1 MVNYC
6 LGKTNDRGTEAQRH
20 REEAPW
26 TTFRAKPSSAFRLWL
41 GCDKLKLELK
51 IESSFDEAQGV
62 CYSLSRISLAGLPPG
77 AQEFQQAS
85 VAVKT
90 IALGS
95 DRAAKIMAVRASV
108 ARLAEIDP
116 DWAHV
121 NVVARRV
128 EINAPAMPLTDWQLM
143 EGARERALAVRD
155 SLRSRRLEADIYVGL
170 EGGFHSIS
178 IGGEWHTFL
187 RGWAYATDGER
198 GAFGAA
204 PSISVPANIVK
215 SVVEGRRELS
225 VVIDEVAGGR
235 DIRSKQG
242 AWGVLSRDM
251 VTRSMSFELALIAA
265 FAPFY
270 NPKFYS

>member
-1 MVNYC
+1 
-6 LGKTNDRGTEAQRH
+6 
-20 REEAPW
+20 
-26 TTFRAKPSSAFRLWL
+26 
-41 GCDKLKLELK
+41 
-51 IESSFDEAQGV
+51 
-62 CYSLSRISLAGLPPG
+62 
-77 AQEFQQAS
+77 
-85 VAVKT
+85 
-90 IALGS
+90 
-95 DRAAKIMAVRASV
+95 MAVRASV
-108 ARLAEIDP
+108 ARVAAVDP
-116 DWAHV
+116 DWATV

-128 EINAPAMPLTDWQLM
+128 ETSAPAMPLTDWQLM

-198 GAFGAA
+198 SAFGGA
-204 PSISVPANIVK
+204 PSISVPAEIVK
-215 SVVEGRRELS
+215 SVVQGRRELG
-225 VVIDEVAGGR
+225 VVIDEVTGGR
-235 DIRSKQG
+235 DIKSKQG
-242 AWGVLSRDM
+242 AWGVLSRDL